1 MESALTICWGGQLS
15 RLYTGYNF
23 SSSQKY
29 KAVIPTKVGA
39 EKSMYGKMGVWGRIS
54 ALPLLYGCS
63 SMESAGLQNRRL
75 GEQSLPPVPGRKSLQ
90 NFLAKGK

>member
-1 MESALTICWGGQLS
+1 MESALTICWGEQTF

-23 SSSQKY
+23 SSSQKH

-54 ALPLLYGCS
+54 ALPLLFP
-63 SMESAGLQNRRL
+63 SARRFTSASGPSNKRYPAENCPL
-75 GEQSLPPVPGRKSLQ
+75 CPSGEMISRT
-90 NFLAKGK
+90 

>member
-1 MESALTICWGGQLS
+1 MESALTICWGGQIS

-39 EKSMYGKMGVWGRIS
+39 EKSMYEKIGVWGRIS
-54 ALPLLYGCS
+54 ALPLLFP
-63 SMESAGLQNRRL
+63 SARGSASAS
-75 GEQSLPPVPGRKSLQ
+75 GPPMPHE
-90 NFLAKGK
+90 